1 MWCHCRS
8 KLPSCLPSLP
18 SFSRRN
24 LNSVLAK
31 LDAILA
37 DFEQVETSLTT
48 SEVLGDQYKL
58 RDVSRRYKQ
67 MGPLV
72 ECIREYKSVLG
83 NVEAAKEL
91 IEVAS
96 VDERTSLDT
105 EMRQGLVRLQTLEDK
120 LKVLL
125 IPADPNDGKNV
136 ILEIRGA
143 EGGEEANLF
152 AGELVEM
159 YRAWATRN
167 GWSFEMLA
175 YDRSPMGGVNQA
187 TALLKGETVW
197 RQLRFEGG
205 PHRVQRV
212 PVTENAGRI
221 HTSSATVAVMPEAE
235 EIDLAIDER
244 DLEIDVY
251 RSGGSGG
258 QSVNTTD
265 SAVRITHKPTGLV
278 VTMQDE
284 RSQLQNRVKAM
295 QVLRT
300 RLLQRRQ
307 DEHEAKISADRR
319 AQVGKG
325 GRGEKIR
332 TYNYK
337 ENRVTDHRIGF
348 TLYQLQDVLAG
359 NLDPVIDALTLEYQA
374 EQLAKQVGSE

>member
-1 MWCHCRS
+1 
-8 KLPSCLPSLP
+8 
-18 SFSRRN
+18 
-24 LNSVLAK
+24 VLAK

-83 NVEAAKEL
+83 NVDAAKEL
-91 IEVAS
+91 IEMAS

-105 EMRQGLVRLQTLEDK
+105 EMRQGLVRLQELEDE

-359 NLDPVIDALTLEYQA
+359 NLDPVVDALTLEYQA

>member
-1 MWCHCRS
+1 
-8 KLPSCLPSLP
+8 
-18 SFSRRN
+18 
-24 LNSVLAK
+24 
-31 LDAILA
+31 
-37 DFEQVETSLTT
+37 
-48 SEVLGDQYKL
+48 
-58 RDVSRRYKQ
+58 

-83 NVEAAKEL
+83 NVDAAKEL
-91 IEVAS
+91 IEMAS

-105 EMRQGLVRLQTLEDK
+105 EMRQGLVRLQALEDK

-125 IPADPNDGKNV
+125 IPPDPNDGKNV

-359 NLDPVIDALTLEYQA
+359 NLDPVVDALTLEYQA

>member
-1 MWCHCRS
+1 
-8 KLPSCLPSLP
+8 
-18 SFSRRN
+18 
-24 LNSVLAK
+24 
-31 LDAILA
+31 
-37 DFEQVETSLTT
+37 
-48 SEVLGDQYKL
+48 
-58 RDVSRRYKQ
+58 
-67 MGPLV
+67 
-72 ECIREYKSVLG
+72 
-83 NVEAAKEL
+83 
-91 IEVAS
+91 
-96 VDERTSLDT
+96 
-105 EMRQGLVRLQTLEDK
+105 
-120 LKVLL
+120 
-125 IPADPNDGKNV
+125 
-136 ILEIRGA
+136 
-143 EGGEEANLF
+143 
-152 AGELVEM
+152 
-159 YRAWATRN
+159 
-167 GWSFEMLA
+167 
-175 YDRSPMGGVNQA
+175 MGGVNQA

-359 NLDPVIDALTLEYQA
+359 NLDPVVDALTLEYQA

>member
-1 MWCHCRS
+1 M
-8 KLPSCLPSLP
+8 
-18 SFSRRN
+18 
-24 LNSVLAK
+24 LAK

-83 NVEAAKEL
+83 NVDAAKEL
-91 IEVAS
+91 IEMAS

-105 EMRQGLVRLQTLEDK
+105 EMRQGLVRLQALEDK

>member
-1 MWCHCRS
+1 M
-8 KLPSCLPSLP
+8 
-18 SFSRRN
+18 
-24 LNSVLAK
+24 LAK

-105 EMRQGLVRLQTLEDK
+105 EMRQGLIRLQALEDK

-125 IPADPNDGKNV
+125 IPPDPNDGKNV

>member
-1 MWCHCRS
+1 M
-8 KLPSCLPSLP
+8 
-18 SFSRRN
+18 
-24 LNSVLAK
+24 LAK

-37 DFEQVETSLTT
+37 DFGQLETSLTT

-67 MGPLV
+67 LGPLV

-83 NVEAAKEL
+83 NVDAAKEL
-91 IEVAS
+91 IELAS
-96 VDERTSLDT
+96 VDERASLDT
-105 EMRQGLVRLQTLEDK
+105 EMRQGLVRLQELEDT

>member
-1 MWCHCRS
+1 M
-8 KLPSCLPSLP
+8 
-18 SFSRRN
+18 
-24 LNSVLAK
+24 LAR

-37 DFEQVETSLTT
+37 DFGQLETSLTT

-67 MGPLV
+67 LGPLV
-72 ECIREYKSVLG
+72 ECIRQYKSVLG
-83 NVEAAKEL
+83 NVDAAKEL
-91 IEVAS
+91 IELAS
-96 VDERTSLDT
+96 VDERASLDT
-105 EMRQGLVRLQTLEDK
+105 EMRQGLVRLQELEDT

-159 YRAWATRN
+159 YRALATRN

-235 EIDLAIDER
+235 EVDLAIDER

>member
-1 MWCHCRS
+1 MSCLRN
-8 KLPSCLPSLP
+8 LPSS
-18 SFSRRN
+18 SRRN
-24 LNSVLAK
+24 LNDVLAK

-37 DFEQVETSLTT
+37 DFQLLETSLTT
-48 SEVLGDQYKL
+48 QEVLGDQYKL
-58 RDVSRRYKQ
+58 RDASRRYKQ
-67 MGPLV
+67 LGPLID
-72 ECIREYKSVLG
+72 CIREYKSVLG
-83 NVEAAKEL
+83 NVDAAKEL
-91 IEVAS
+91 IETAS
-96 VDERTSLDT
+96 VDERVSLDV
-105 EMRQGLVRLQTLEDK
+105 EMREGMLRLEELENQ

-125 IPADPNDGKNV
+125 IPPDPNDGKNV

-159 YRAWATRN
+159 YRAWATRH
-167 GWSFEMLA
+167 GWSVEMLA

-187 TALLKGETVW
+187 TILMKGETVW
-197 RQLRFEGG
+197 RQMRFEGG

-235 EIDLAIDER
+235 EVDIAIDDR

-307 DEHEAKISADRR
+307 DEHEAKISAERR

-337 ENRVTDHRIGF
+337 ENRITDHRISF